1 MIQTEQRVDV
11 CDNSGAKICLVIHVS
26 GGTTGS
32 GRFRRRTAGVG
43 DKVVCSVKK
52 ALAGG
57 DLKAGTVVKGVVVR
71 TSYPIRREDGS
82 YVRFDKNAIVLIDDE
97 GNPRGTRIFG
107 AVARELREKNY
118 MKIVSLA
125 SEVV

>member
-11 CDNSGAKICLVIHVS
+11 ADNTGARIAMVIQVLKGSGAS
-26 GGTTGS
+26 GKFTRKKAT
-32 GRFRRRTAGVG
+32 VG
-43 DKVVCSVKK
+43 DRVVCTIKK
-52 ALAGG
+52 ALAQG
-57 DLKAGTVVKGVVVR
+57 DVKTGTVVKGVVVR
-71 TSYPIRREDGS
+71 TSYPIRRDDGS